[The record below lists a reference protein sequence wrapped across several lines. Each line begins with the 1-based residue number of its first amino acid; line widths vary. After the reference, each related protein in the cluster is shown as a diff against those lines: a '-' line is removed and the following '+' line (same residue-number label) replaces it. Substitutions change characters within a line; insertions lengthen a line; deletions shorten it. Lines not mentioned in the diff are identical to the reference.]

1 MSVTGREVWDHATS
15 QTNTLRLMD
24 NDSSVEDTSR
34 ISQAQGMVIE
44 QVGCTVDD
52 ALVLL
57 NERAK
62 VTGLRLEEVAI
73 AVVDRRTQFRHHA
86 TGPAPP

>member
-1 MSVTGREVWDHATS
+1 
-15 QTNTLRLMD
+15 MD
-24 NDSSVEDTSR
+24 NSASFEQSCQL
-34 ISQAQGMVIE
+34 SQAQGMVSK
-44 QVGCTVDD
+44 QVDCTVDQ

-73 AVVDRRTQFRHHA
+73 AVVSRRTEFH
-86 TGPAPP
+86 

>member
-1 MSVTGREVWDHATS
+1 
-15 QTNTLRLMD
+15 
-24 NDSSVEDTSR
+24 
-34 ISQAQGMVIE
+34 MVSK
-44 QVGCTVDD
+44 QVDCTVDQ

-73 AVVDRRTQFRHHA
+73 AVVSRRTEFH
-86 TGPAPP
+86 